1 MTSNHGRHSKPQQ
14 PPRPDQGFQRTPGA
28 PQPQRGP
35 RTQTPDYQAAVNRS
49 AYGAARAA
57 APKKKSKLPIVII
70 VLLVVLALVGGAF
83 ALLASGVLAG
93 VSSKDT
99 QTVQTQQTAGDPN
112 DGSEDESVAVS
123 PGEGSSPTEEAE
135 GSEDANLAGVQ
146 DKIVDEGAIA
156 AATAKPYNLTT
167 KAVKKVKDHGKK
179 VFTFNTRAKSKSEG
193 VDTSSPKLTAKQKKA
208 VKKAIAK
215 VEGSGASC
223 GFMLIDCATGK
234 GVGYNINK
242 RIYGA
247 SSFKGPY
254 CVYVAQK
261 YLETGKK
268 SFSSTL
274 PSGKQNEQ
282 GFLSVTG
289 QTDIKTLIRTTIT
302 NSDNPNFLALC
313 YGLSREG
320 CGKWLKKMGLRSAI
334 AGVAYQSD
342 YPTYSAKEA
351 AMLWTNTRTYLK
363 TDSTYA
369 KSLKKWFGKTNMSP
383 IRNGLKKVDGAKV
396 RNKAGWC
403 YSAIADPSCCDNAWI
418 TVDGREYILCIMST
432 MNCTGKDG
440 SFTKLSKVAKAVF
453 ACRGALE

>member
-1 MTSNHGRHSKPQQ
+1 M
-14 PPRPDQGFQRTPGA
+14 
-28 PQPQRGP
+28 
-35 RTQTPDYQAAVNRS
+35 NRS

-83 ALLASGVLAG
+83 ALLASGVFTG
-93 VSSKDT
+93 GSSKDT
-99 QTVQTQQTAGDPN
+99 QTTQTLQPAGDPN
-112 DGSEDESVAVS
+112 DGSEDESVAVN
-123 PGEGSSPTEEAE
+123 PDEESSPTEEGEAADESSETAVDADPEDSAE
-135 GSEDANLAGVQ
+135 PVVA
-146 DKIVDEGAIA
+146 
-156 AATAKPYNLTT
+156 AKPYNLTT

-179 VFTFNTRAKSKSEG
+179 VFTFNTRAKSKAEG
-193 VDTSSPKLTAKQKKA
+193 VDTSKPKLTSKQKKA
-208 VKKAIAK
+208 IKKAIAK
-215 VEGSGASC
+215 VEATGASC

-351 AMLWTNTRTYLK
+351 AMLWTNSRAYLK
-363 TDSTYA
+363 TDSSYA
-369 KSLKKWFGKTNMSP
+369 KSLKKWFGKTNVSP
-383 IRNGLKKVDGAKV
+383 IRSGLKKVDGVKV

-403 YSAIADPSCCDNAWI
+403 YESIADPSCCDNAWV
-418 TVDGREYILCIMST
+418 TLGDREYILCIMST
-432 MNCTGKDG
+432 MNCTGKDA